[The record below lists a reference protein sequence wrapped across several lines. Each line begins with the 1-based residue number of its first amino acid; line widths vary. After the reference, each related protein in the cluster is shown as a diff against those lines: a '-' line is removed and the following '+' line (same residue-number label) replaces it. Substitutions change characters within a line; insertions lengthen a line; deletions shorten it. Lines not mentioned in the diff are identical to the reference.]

1 MDFDYFYR
9 RDSERYSFYML
20 PKVLVTDDRFKNL
33 SSDAKVLYSCLLDR
47 NALSNK
53 NGWIDEEERVY
64 IIFTINEI
72 MECLNKSN
80 RTAVKILTELE
91 KIGLIQRKIYP

>member
-9 RDSERYSFYML
+9 RDGERYSFYML

-47 NALSNK
+47 NTLSNK

-80 RTAVKILTELE
+80 RTA
-91 KIGLIQRKIYP
+91 